1 MNAAADH
8 PADRPVAGAVNG
20 AADDPAAQRQRQF
33 SALCADLHTAPY
45 RHDFFA
51 VLRRIDGLHPQAPRT
66 GRAARPSQEA
76 LRLGQ
81 SADLDFAP
89 AMLASFGHS
98 TGAGSAA
105 LTPRLSV
112 RFFGL
117 LGPQGPMPLHLTE
130 TVRERQRLHND
141 PTLTRFLDVF
151 HHRLLTLFYRAWAE
165 AQPTVQHDRPH
176 DDRFAAWLGAGCGL
190 DRALPAA
197 AHLSEAARLF
207 QAGLLGARSRHAEG
221 LEKLL
226 TQHFRVGVRVESNVA
241 HWLGIERA
249 DQSWLGRSARVSRV
263 VGAADAGARLGHGA
277 TAGHKVRD
285 RQSRFRIALGPLTL
299 AQYRAFLPGGPA
311 WFELCDW
318 VHQYT
323 GLDLRWDVQLALAR
337 AEIPAPRLG
346 RRGQVALG
354 VSTWIG
360 TVERRPGATAAPCA
374 ERHDLRLRPDT
385 SFLLRLR
392 RPLAGFQGATPAP

>member
-1 MNAAADH
+1 MSEC
-8 PADRPVAGAVNG
+8 ADRPVGGAVDSL
-20 AADDPAAQRQRQF
+20 AANRQSKRQSQF
-33 SALCADLHTAPY
+33 NALCADLHAAPW

-51 VLRRIDGLHPQAPRT
+51 VLRRIDALHPQAPRT

-81 SADLDFAP
+81 SAELDFAP
-89 AMLASFGHS
+89 AMLASFGHA
-98 TGAGSAA
+98 TGAAV
-105 LTPRLSV
+105 PRLSV

-176 DDRFAAWLGAGCGL
+176 DDRFAAWLGASCGL
-190 DRALPAA
+190 DRLTPIPPTPPTS
-197 AHLSEAARLF
+197 AHLPDAALLF
-207 QAGLLGARSRHAEG
+207 QAGLLGSRSRHAEG

-226 TQHFRVGVRVESNVA
+226 TQHFRVAVRIESNIA
-241 HWLGIERA
+241 HWLDIART
-249 DQSWLGRSARVSRV
+249 DQARLGRSARVSACV
-263 VGAADAGARLGHGA
+263 DTPAQLGHNA
-277 TAGHKVRD
+277 SAGHKVLD
-285 RQSRFRIALGPLTL
+285 HQSRFRIALGPLTL

-311 WFELCDW
+311 WFELRDW
-318 VHQYT
+318 IHQYI

-337 AEIPAPRLG
+337 SEIPAPRPG
-346 RRGQVALG
+346 RQRQAALG

-360 TVERRPGATAAPCA
+360 TVEGRPATATVAAPCT

-385 SFLLRLR
+385 SFLLHHHS
-392 RPLAGFQGATPAP
+392 FTPPR